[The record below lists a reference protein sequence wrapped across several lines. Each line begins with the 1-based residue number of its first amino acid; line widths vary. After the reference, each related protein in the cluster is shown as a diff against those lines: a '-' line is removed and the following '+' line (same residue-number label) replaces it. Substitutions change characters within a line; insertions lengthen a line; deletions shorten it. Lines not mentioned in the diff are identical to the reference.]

1 MKAIINLLLVLI
13 LICFF
18 YKEDIKDNFSSLI
31 ERKNDLKSMLN
42 SYIENEQLNNVNND
56 INVDEIIEDENDIGT
71 IKENQLEQMG
81 KHFDINYKFSSHLDN
96 EINDIDYK
104 IDTIGD
110 YLIGVSEDPGRYIQ
124 RDYVQNALDYQMDKI
139 SMDKHNLQK
148 NLVRQNEFED
158 FSNINGY
165 NSFQGDM
172 IPIPEEEDIILYP
185 KRPEDFYG
193 DYEIIDGQYLILNKM
208 KINLTPTR
216 IIIRNV
222 DDVEILNYELEDI
235 NSLDTPR
242 FPLTTIEISLN
253 TSLMKTDNKV
263 VLDVPTQILAQKQR
277 NLLYK
282 LGFNSGILY
291 LFGSDAKY
299 RIYNNNRT
307 LIFHLKRLT
316 TTLI

>member
-1 MKAIINLLLVLI
+1 MKTIINLLLVLI
-13 LICFF
+13 LVCFF
-18 YKEDIKDNFSSLI
+18 YKENIKDNFSSLI

-42 SYIENEQLNNVNND
+42 TYIENEQLNNVNDN
-56 INVDEIIEDENDIGT
+56 INVDEIIENEDDIGT
-71 IKENQLEQMG
+71 IKEQQLAQMG
-81 KHFDINYKFSSHLDN
+81 KHFDINYKFYSHLDN
-96 EINDIDYK
+96 EINDIDFK

-110 YLIGVSEDPGRYIQ
+110 YLIGVGEDPGRYIQ

-139 SMDKHNLQK
+139 AMDKHNLQK
-148 NLVRQNEFED
+148 NLVRQTENFE
-158 FSNINGY
+158 NINGY
-165 NSFQGDM
+165 ESFQGDM

-185 KRPEDFYG
+185 LKPEDFYG

-216 IIIRNV
+216 IVVINS

-235 NSLDTPR
+235 NSLDTPQ

-253 TSLMKTDNKV
+253 TSLMKIDNKV
-263 VLDVPTQILAQKQR
+263 VLDVPTQILAQKQS

-291 LFGSDAKY
+291 LFGSDGKY
-299 RIYNNNRT
+299 RIYNHNRT